1 MARKGHKTEYRQW
14 TPEDISWLIELY
26 PSMKN
31 EELEVALGRSVTS
44 IQHKATRLGLKK
56 TADHL
61 YKVKSERCQERAPG
75 WKGGKS
81 ISRKGY
87 VVLNVHNGKKF
98 EHRAVME
105 EYLGR
110 PLAADEVV
118 HHINGDKTDNR
129 IENLQLMTNAEHTI
143 MHHTGAKRTAEAKA
157 KMRKARLR
165 RVSNE

>member
-31 EELEVALGRSVTS
+31 EELEVVLGRSITS

-56 TADHL
+56 TEEHL
-61 YKVKSERCQERAPG
+61 FKVKSARCQEKAPG

-81 ISRKGY
+81 MSRKGY
-87 VVLNVHNGKKF
+87 VVLNIHNGKKF

-143 MHHTGAKRTAEAKA
+143 MHHTGAKRTAETKA
-157 KMRKARLR
+157 KIRKARLR
-165 RVSNE
+165 RTPNE

>member
-1 MARKGHKTEYRQW
+1 MTRKGHKTDYKPW
-14 TPEDISWLIELY
+14 TSDDVDKLIALY

-31 EELEVALGRSVTS
+31 KELEVALGRSITS

-56 TADHL
+56 TAEHL
-61 YKVKSERCQERAPG
+61 YKVKSERCQERAPR

-81 ISRKGY
+81 RSRKGY
-87 VVLNVHNGKKF
+87 VVLNTHRGKKF
-98 EHRAVME
+98 EHRAIME

-110 PLAADEVV
+110 PLAENEVV

-143 MHHTGAKRTAEAKA
+143 MHHTGAKRSPEARERI
-157 KMRKARLR
+157 RKARLR
-165 RVSNE
+165 RAINE

>member
-1 MARKGHKTEYRQW
+1 MARKGHITDYKPW
-14 TPEDISWLIELY
+14 TADDIDKLTALY

-31 EELEVALGRSVTS
+31 EELEMELGRSVTS

-75 WKGGKS
+75 WKGGR
-81 ISRKGY
+81 SRSSKGY
-87 VVLNVHNGKKF
+87 VVLSIHSRKKF
-98 EHRAVME
+98 EHRVVME
-105 EYLGR
+105 NYLGR
-110 PLAADEVV
+110 PLKDNEVV

-143 MHHTGAKRTAEAKA
+143 THHTGAKRSPETRERI
-157 KMRKARLR
+157 RKARLR
-165 RVSNE
+165 RAINE